1 MQDIFCL
8 PSLLRF
14 YCLLALVLLGACE
27 SPKPKVSLASEK
39 KAELERLFF
48 NQMVSIHYGTSY
60 TNPFA
65 EKKAYLRSLADQ
77 GLELADIAI
86 QITTSLGGNQRAEAP
101 YKRLHQL
108 VMQGD
113 VGAKCFYQVHPSN
126 FDGLPEGQEPPA
138 QTQAWRFIQE
148 GAAAGHPA
156 CKAELAW
163 YLFEG
168 DTSLGKDVDKARQL
182 AIEAGDADYL
192 KGYWTLAHYYRSTS
206 TEIDEDDE
214 ISLCWEAKAL
224 ALKVPWYSEGT
235 YRMLSELIQF
245 RRWDGQLSAVPRK
258 FDNNCKVIE

>member
-1 MQDIFCL
+1 MQKPYRL
-8 PSLLRF
+8 PMLGPLVG
-14 YCLLALVLLGACE
+14 LLALTLLGACE
-27 SPKPKVSLASEK
+27 SPKPKVMLVPEK

-65 EKKAYLRSLADQ
+65 EKKAYLRALADQ
-77 GLELADIAI
+77 GLEIADIAI
-86 QITTSLGGNQRAEAP
+86 QITTSMGGNPRAAAP
-101 YKRLHQL
+101 YQRLHEL

-168 DTSLGKDVDKARQL
+168 GTSLGKDIDKARRF
-182 AIEAGDADYL
+182 AIEAGDAGYL
-192 KGYWTLAHYYRSTS
+192 KGYWTLSYFYRQTS
-206 TEIDEDDE
+206 KEIDEDDE
-214 ISLCWEAKAL
+214 ISRCWEAKAL
-224 ALKVPWYSEGT
+224 ALKVPWYSPET
-235 YRMLSELIQF
+235 YETLSGLID
-245 RRWDGQLSAVPRK
+245 RRRQDGRLPPKKKSL
-258 FDNNCKVIE
+258 DNNCQ

>member
-1 MQDIFCL
+1 MQDIFRL
-8 PSLLRF
+8 PSLPQF
-14 YCLLALVLLGACE
+14 FCLLALVLLGACE
-27 SPKPKVSLASEK
+27 SPKPKVSLAPEK

-65 EKKAYLRSLADQ
+65 EKKAYLQSLADQ

-108 VMQGD
+108 AMQGD

-148 GAAAGHPA
+148 GVAAGHPA

-168 DTSLGKDVDKARQL
+168 DTSLGKNIDKARQF
-182 AIEAGDADYL
+182 AIEAGDAGYL
-192 KGYWTLAHYYRSTS
+192 KGYWTLSHFYWAMSK
-206 TEIDEDDE
+206 EIDEDGE
-214 ISLCWEAKAL
+214 KSLCWEAKAL
-224 ALKVPWYSEGT
+224 ALNVPWYSPEQ
-235 YRMLSELIQF
+235 YERRRDLISF
-245 RRWDGQLSAVPRK
+245 RRQDGRLSPK
-258 FDNNCKVIE
+258 KKELNNNCQ